1 MTTDSLGMNIDSQKI
16 IENFK
21 ANWITI
27 VIVAIAVLLIILIV
41 RVVFRRLRI
50 IIERKIS
57 DEKIEIRKRTFTF
70 NSVLSNLII
79 VVSVFIGFLIVADQL
94 GISILPIITGAGI
107 IGIIF
112 GLGAQSLIKDLIN
125 GSFML
130 FEQWYQVNDIVTVA
144 EVSGVVERF
153 SLRTTVIR
161 DLEGVLHH
169 IPNSEIKVLSNRTSE
184 WARAV
189 VDVGVHYKE
198 NTDKVVEVLNLVFDE
213 IMADEKYGSC
223 IIEKPE
229 ILGDGGVSELGDSA
243 VMFKLLCKVKPPN
256 QWTIARQLR
265 KRIKD
270 KFDEVGIEIPYPCR
284 NLYMRNDSQY
294 DTKDDDLNPV
304 GTTNK

>member
-1 MTTDSLGMNIDSQKI
+1 MATNSIGINIDSQKI

-27 VIVAIAVLLIILIV
+27 TIVVVVVLFIILIV
-41 RVVFRRLRI
+41 RAISRRLRI
-50 IIERKIS
+50 LIEKKIGN
-57 DEKIEIRKRTFTF
+57 EKIEIRKRTFTF

-79 VVSVFIGFLIVADQL
+79 VLSVFIGILTIAEQV

-125 GSFML
+125 GSFIL
-130 FEQWYQVNDIVTVA
+130 FEQWYQVNDIITVGDI
-144 EVSGVVERF
+144 SGTVERF
-153 SLRTTVIR
+153 SLRATVIR
-161 DLEGVLHH
+161 DLEGVLHY
-169 IPNSEIKVLSNRTSE
+169 IPNSEIKVLSNKTTE

-198 NTDKVVEVLNLVFDE
+198 STDKVVEVLSLVFDE
-213 IMADEKYGSC
+213 IMTDAKYGPC
-223 IIEKPE
+223 IIERPE
-229 ILGDGGVSELGDSA
+229 ILGDGGVSELGNSA
-243 VMFKLLCKVKPPN
+243 VVFKIICKVKPPN

-284 NLYMRNDSQY
+284 NLYMRND
-294 DTKDDDLNPV
+294 
-304 GTTNK
+304 G

>member
-1 MTTDSLGMNIDSQKI
+1 I
-16 IENFK
+16 
-21 ANWITI
+21 
-27 VIVAIAVLLIILIV
+27 LIIAEQI
-41 RVVFRRLRI
+41 
-50 IIERKIS
+50 
-57 DEKIEIRKRTFTF
+57 
-70 NSVLSNLII
+70 
-79 VVSVFIGFLIVADQL
+79 

-125 GSFML
+125 GSFIL
-130 FEQWYQVNDIVTVA
+130 FEQWYQVNDIITV
-144 EVSGVVERF
+144 GDITGTVERF

-161 DLEGVLHH
+161 DLEGVLHY
-169 IPNSEIKVLSNRTSE
+169 IPNSEIKVLSNRTAE

-198 NTDKVVEVLNLVFDE
+198 STDKVVEVLSLVFDE
-213 IMADEKYGSC
+213 IMTDAKYGPC
-223 IIEKPE
+223 IIERPE

-243 VMFKLLCKVKPPN
+243 VVFKIICKVKPPN

-284 NLYMRNDSQY
+284 NLYMRND
-294 DTKDDDLNPV
+294 
-304 GTTNK
+304 G